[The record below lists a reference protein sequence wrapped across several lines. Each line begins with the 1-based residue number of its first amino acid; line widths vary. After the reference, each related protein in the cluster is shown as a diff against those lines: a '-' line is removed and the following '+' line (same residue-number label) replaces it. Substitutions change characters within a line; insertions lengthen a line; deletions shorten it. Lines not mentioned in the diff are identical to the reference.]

1 MLYFL
6 KGVFDLLKRILTAI
20 VGIPVAVFLVTR
32 GGVFFAAAV
41 FILAVAAWW
50 EYARMAVAKDV
61 HTYILTSF
69 LPSMLLVA
77 AAGAGYPE
85 YMMPVL
91 TFAVLGILFEGL
103 YRHCN
108 CGETNWP
115 LHVSNSLMALLYVGL
130 LFAHIPLIREYSSET
145 VRYLGLDFSRGEL
158 SLWMVLLGTWSSDT
172 FAYFFGI
179 ALGKHR
185 FCSVSPKK
193 SMEGAAAGFI
203 FAFLV
208 TGGIAYHG
216 LHTGLVPA
224 VLLGLTVAFF
234 APVGDLIESILKRSF
249 EIKDSGNFFPG
260 HGGVLDRFD
269 SLLFAVPA
277 VYYVLKLMG
286 I

>member
-1 MLYFL
+1 MF
-6 KGVFDLLKRILTAI
+6 KRILTGI
-20 VGIPVAVFLVTR
+20 IGIPVAVFLVRR
-32 GGVFFAAAV
+32 GGLFFAAAV
-41 FILAVAAWW
+41 FILALVAWR
-50 EYARMAVAKDV
+50 EYARMADAKDV
-61 HTYILTSF
+61 HTYKLTSF

-77 AAGAGYPE
+77 AAGAGGKE
-85 YMMPVL
+85 YFMPVL

-108 CGETNWP
+108 CGENNWP
-115 LHVSNSLMALLYVGL
+115 VHVSNSLMALLYVGF
-130 LFAHIPLIREYSSET
+130 LFAHIPLIRDYSANSI
-145 VRYLGLDFSRGEL
+145 RYMGMNFSRGEL
-158 SLWMVLLGTWSSDT
+158 ALWMVLLGTWASDT

-179 ALGKHR
+179 AFGKHR

-193 SMEGAAAGFI
+193 SMEGAVAGFV
-203 FAFLV
+203 FAFAV
-208 TGGIAYHG
+208 TGGIAFHG
-216 LHTGLVPA
+216 LHTGFTPA

-277 VYYVLKLMG
+277 VYYVMKLMG

>member
-1 MLYFL
+1 MF
-6 KGVFDLLKRILTAI
+6 KRILTGI
-20 VGIPVAVFLVTR
+20 IGIPVAVFLVTR
-32 GGVFFAAAV
+32 GGLFFTVAV
-41 FILAVAAWW
+41 IILSLAAWR
-50 EYARMAVAKDV
+50 EYARMADAKDV
-61 HTYILTSF
+61 HTYKLTSF

-77 AAGAGYPE
+77 AAGAGKKE
-85 YMMPVL
+85 YFMPIL

-103 YRHCN
+103 FRHCN
-108 CGETNWP
+108 CGEANWS

-130 LFAHIPLIREYSSET
+130 LFAHIPLIREYSPECIN
-145 VRYLGLDFSRGEL
+145 YLGLHFSQGEL
-158 SLWMVLLGTWSSDT
+158 ALWMVLLGTWASDT

-179 ALGKHR
+179 ALGKHK
-185 FCSVSPKK
+185 FCFVSPKK

-203 FAFLV
+203 FAFAV

-216 LHTGLVPA
+216 LHTGLIPA
-224 VLLGLTVAFF
+224 LLLGLTVAFF

-277 VYYVLKLMG
+277 VYYVMKLLSV
-286 I
+286 

>member
-1 MLYFL
+1 MF
-6 KGVFDLLKRILTAI
+6 KRILTAM
-20 VGIPVAVFLVTR
+20 VGIPVAFFLVTK
-32 GGVFFAAAV
+32 GGLFFAVGV
-41 FILAVAAWW
+41 FILAAAAWM
-50 EYARMAVAKDV
+50 EYARMTGSKGVNSYK
-61 HTYILTSF
+61 LTSF
-69 LPSMLLVA
+69 LPAMLLVA
-77 AAGAGYPE
+77 LAGAGKSE
-85 YMMPVL
+85 YFMPVL
-91 TFAVLGILFEGL
+91 TFAVLGILLEGL

-108 CGETNWP
+108 YGETDWP
-115 LHVSNSLMALLYVGL
+115 LHVSNSLMALLYVGF
-130 LFAHIPLIREYSSET
+130 LFAHIPLIREYSSEKLLFMGHT
-145 VRYLGLDFSRGEL
+145 FTQGEL
-158 SLWMVLLGTWSSDT
+158 ALWMVLLGTWSSDT

-179 ALGKHR
+179 ALGKHK

-203 FAFLV
+203 FAFAV

-216 LHTGLVPA
+216 LHTGLIPA
-224 VLLGLTVAFF
+224 LLLGLTVAFF

-277 VYYVLKLMG
+277 VYYVMKLMG

>member
-1 MLYFL
+1 M
-6 KGVFDLLKRILTAI
+6 LKRILTAM
-20 VGIPVAVFLVTR
+20 VGIPVAVFLVTK
-32 GGVFFAAAV
+32 GGLLFSAAV
-41 FILAVAAWW
+41 FVLALAAWR
-50 EYARMAVAKDV
+50 EYARMAASKDV
-61 HTYILTSF
+61 HTYLLTSF

-77 AAGAGYPE
+77 AAGAGKYD
-85 YMMPVL
+85 YFMPVL

-103 YRHCN
+103 FRHCN
-108 CGETNWP
+108 CAETNWP

-130 LFAHIPLIREYSSET
+130 LFAHIPMLREFSGGIFHFM
-145 VRYLGLDFSRGEL
+145 GLNFTLGEL
-158 SLWMVLLGTWSSDT
+158 ALWMVLLGTWASDT

-179 ALGKHR
+179 AFGKHK

-193 SMEGAAAGFI
+193 SMEGAAAGFV
-203 FAFLV
+203 FAFAV

-216 LHTGLVPA
+216 LHASVVTA

-269 SLLFAVPA
+269 SLLFTVPA
-277 VYYVLKLMG
+277 VYYVMKLMQV
-286 I
+286 

>member
-1 MLYFL
+1 MF
-6 KGVFDLLKRILTAI
+6 KRILTGI
-20 VGIPVAVFLVTR
+20 IGIPVAVFLVRR
-32 GGVFFAAAV
+32 GGLFFAAAV
-41 FILAVAAWW
+41 FILALIAWR
-50 EYARMAVAKDV
+50 EYARMADAKDV
-61 HTYILTSF
+61 HTYNLTSF

-77 AAGAGYPE
+77 AAGAGETE
-85 YMMPVL
+85 YFMPVL
-91 TFAVLGILFEGL
+91 TFSVLGILFEGL

-108 CGETNWP
+108 CGENNWP
-115 LHVSNSLMALLYVGL
+115 VHVSNSLMALLYVGF
-130 LFAHIPLIREYSSET
+130 LFAHIPLIRDYSANSI
-145 VRYLGLDFSRGEL
+145 RYMGMNFSRGEL
-158 SLWMVLLGTWSSDT
+158 ALWMVLLGTWASDT

-179 ALGKHR
+179 AFGKHR

-193 SMEGAAAGFI
+193 SMEGAVAGFVFS
-203 FAFLV
+203 FAV

-216 LHTGLVPA
+216 LHTGLVHA
-224 VLLGLTVAFF
+224 LLLGLTVAFF

-277 VYYVLKLMG
+277 VYYVMKLMG

>member
-1 MLYFL
+1 M
-6 KGVFDLLKRILTAI
+6 LKRILTAM
-20 VGIPVAVFLVTR
+20 VGIPVAVFLVTK
-32 GGVFFAAAV
+32 GSVFFSAAV
-41 FILAVAAWW
+41 FVLAVAAWR
-50 EYARMAVAKDV
+50 EYARMADSKDV
-61 HTYILTSF
+61 RTYKLTSF

-77 AAGAGYPE
+77 AAGAE
-85 YMMPVL
+85 KSDFFMPIL

-103 YRHCN
+103 FRHCH

-115 LHVSNSLMALLYVGL
+115 LHVSNSLMALLYIGL
-130 LFAHIPLIREYSSET
+130 LFAHIPMLREYSSQDI
-145 VRYLGLDFSRGEL
+145 RYMGLHFSLGEL
-158 SLWMVLLGTWSSDT
+158 ALWMVLLGTWSSDT

-179 ALGKHR
+179 AFGRHR

-193 SMEGAAAGFI
+193 SMEGAVAGFI
-203 FAFLV
+203 FAFAV

-224 VLLGLTVAFF
+224 LLLGLTVAFF

-277 VYYVLKLMG
+277 VYYVMKLMG

>member
-1 MLYFL
+1 MF
-6 KGVFDLLKRILTAI
+6 KRILTAI

-32 GGVFFAAAV
+32 GGVFFATAV
-41 FILAVAAWW
+41 FILALAAWR
-50 EYARMAVAKDV
+50 EFAVMAGTKDV
-61 HTYILTSF
+61 NTYKLTSF
-69 LPSMLLVA
+69 LPSMLLVI
-77 AAGAGYPE
+77 AAGAGKE
-85 YMMPVL
+85 ECLMPVL
-91 TFAVLGILFEGL
+91 VFAVLGILFEGL

-108 CGETNWP
+108 CGENNWT

-130 LFAHIPLIREYSSET
+130 LFAHIPLIREYSANSI
-145 VRYLGLDFSRGEL
+145 RYMGLDFSRGEL
-158 SLWMVLLGTWSSDT
+158 SLWMVLLGTWASDT

-179 ALGKHR
+179 AFGKHR

-193 SMEGAAAGFI
+193 SMEGAVAGFI
-203 FAFLV
+203 FAFTV

-216 LHTGLVPA
+216 LHAGVFPSLV
-224 VLLGLTVAFF
+224 LGLTVAFF

-249 EIKDSGNFFPG
+249 GIKDSGNFFPG

-277 VYYVLKLMG
+277 VYYVIKFLG

>member
-1 MLYFL
+1 MF
-6 KGVFDLLKRILTAI
+6 KRILTAI
-20 VGIPVAVFLVTR
+20 VGIPIAVFLVTR
-32 GGVFFAAAV
+32 GGIFFAAAV
-41 FILAVAAWW
+41 FILALAAWR
-50 EYARMAVAKDV
+50 EYARMAATKSVN
-61 HTYILTSF
+61 TYKLTSF

-77 AAGAGYPE
+77 AAGAGKDE
-85 YMMPVL
+85 YLMPIL

-108 CGETNWP
+108 CGETDWP

-130 LFAHIPLIREYSSET
+130 LFAHIPLIREYSPNSI
-145 VRYLGLDFSRGEL
+145 RYMGLNFSRGEL
-158 SLWMVLLGTWSSDT
+158 ALWMVLLGTWASDT

-179 ALGKHR
+179 AFGKHR

-193 SMEGAAAGFI
+193 SMEGAVAGFI
-203 FAFLV
+203 FAFAV

-216 LHTGLVPA
+216 LHTEVGPA
-224 VLLGLTVAFF
+224 LLLGLTVAFF

-249 EIKDSGNFFPG
+249 DIKDSGNFFPG

-277 VYYVLKLMG
+277 VFYVMKLLG

>member
-1 MLYFL
+1 
-6 KGVFDLLKRILTAI
+6 LLKRILTAI

-41 FILAVAAWW
+41 FILAAAAWR
-50 EYARMAVAKDV
+50 EYARMAAAKEV
-61 HTYILTSF
+61 NTYKLTSF
-69 LPSMLLVA
+69 LPSMLLVV
-77 AAGAGYPE
+77 AAGAGNPE
-85 YMMPVL
+85 YMMPIL
-91 TFAVLGILFEGL
+91 TFAVLGVLLEGL

-108 CGETNWP
+108 CGEQNWP

-145 VRYLGLDFSRGEL
+145 VHYLGMAFSRGEL
-158 SLWMVLLGTWSSDT
+158 VLWMVLLGTWASDT

-224 VLLGLTVAFF
+224 VVLGLTVAFF

-277 VYYVLKLMG
+277 VYYVMKLMG

>member
-1 MLYFL
+1 MYFP
-6 KGVFDLLKRILTAI
+6 KDVFNLFKRFLTAI

-32 GGVFFAAAV
+32 GGMFFAAAV
-41 FILAVAAWW
+41 FVLAVAAWR
-50 EYARMAVAKDV
+50 EYARMAAAKDV
-61 HTYILTSF
+61 HTYKLTSF

-77 AAGAGYPE
+77 AAGAGNSE

-108 CGETNWP
+108 CGEVNWP

-145 VRYLGLDFSRGEL
+145 VRYLGLNFSRGEL
-158 SLWMVLLGTWSSDT
+158 ALWMVLLGTWASDT

-277 VYYVLKLMG
+277 VYYVMKLMG

>member
-1 MLYFL
+1 MF
-6 KGVFDLLKRILTAI
+6 KRILTGI
-20 VGIPVAVFLVTR
+20 IGIPVAVFLVRR
-32 GGVFFAAAV
+32 GGLFFAAAV
-41 FILAVAAWW
+41 FILALAAWR
-50 EYARMAVAKDV
+50 EYARMADAKDV
-61 HTYILTSF
+61 HTYKLTSF

-77 AAGAGYPE
+77 AAGAGGKE
-85 YMMPVL
+85 YFMPVL

-108 CGETNWP
+108 CGENNWP
-115 LHVSNSLMALLYVGL
+115 VHVSNSLMALLYVGF
-130 LFAHIPLIREYSSET
+130 LFAHIPLIRDYSANSIH
-145 VRYLGLDFSRGEL
+145 YMGMNFPRGEL
-158 SLWMVLLGTWSSDT
+158 ALWMVLLGTWASDT

-179 ALGKHR
+179 AFGKHR

-193 SMEGAAAGFI
+193 SMEGAVAGFVFS
-203 FAFLV
+203 FAV

-216 LHTGLVPA
+216 LHTGLIPA
-224 VLLGLTVAFF
+224 LLLGLTVAFF

-277 VYYVLKLMG
+277 VYYVMKLMG